1 MSSPGQNPPLF
12 GSDMPDRTTRTNSL
26 RNAQVPMP
34 PDDQT
39 LEQTIH
45 RYQHHAIKAASGT
58 ADRA

>member
-1 MSSPGQNPPLF
+1 
-12 GSDMPDRTTRTNSL
+12 MPDRTTRTSSL
-26 RNAQVPMP
+26 RSALAAMP

-45 RYQHHAIKAASGT
+45 RYQHYAIKAASGT

>member
-1 MSSPGQNPPLF
+1 
-12 GSDMPDRTTRTNSL
+12 MPDRTTRTNSL